1 MANKSLHELIEQVK
15 QNSFSSSKG
24 FDRRRFLQGA
34 GKVAGVSLGLTIAQ
48 SIGLNAVEVSAA
60 APKFSSYPFTLGVA
74 SGDPLADSI
83 VLWTRLA
90 PDPVNGGKMPN
101 QPVPVKWELAEDEEQ
116 STDYADCSV

>member
-1 MANKSLHELIEQVK
+1 VENKSLNELIEQVK

-74 SGDPLADSI
+74 SGDPSRSGASEP
-83 VLWTRLA
+83 RRRY
-90 PDPVNGGKMPN
+90 
-101 QPVPVKWELAEDEEQ
+101 VPIRASSNRE
-116 STDYADCSV
+116 